1 MKVKQNPLTVLDYKR
16 LTDEAFKAIVDG
28 IERKTSISEFEKSYS
43 RALKMHNYAKKSEY
57 YAILDAVMQVYRA
70 TKRATKSGKWT
81 DILAQTATFNRIFY
95 ACKRASESTRI
106 EVKKDAVRRAL
117 DRGFIFFICTTH
129 PNSAS
134 DHRDLQGKIYVDKN
148 WRSRVKPELWLSVL
162 SYIELRHIMT
172 VQEVMGK
179 PYWLTT
185 RPYCRHRLKP
195 IPIRAVL
202 DTPQNLLVQTYAEV
216 KPKRITSE
224 QDYYNFRR
232 EVYQKLYDRI
242 PVPAFDRKRR
252 TK

>member
-1 MKVKQNPLTVLDYKR
+1 MKTKQKPLIILDYKR
-16 LTDEAFKAIVDG
+16 LTDEAFQAIIDG
-28 IERKTSISEFEKSYS
+28 IERKMSISEFEKSYS
-43 RALKMHNYAKKSEY
+43 ARLKMHNYVKKSEY
-57 YAILDAVMQVYRA
+57 YAILDAVMHVYRA
-70 TKRATKSGKWT
+70 TKRATESGKWT
-81 DILAQTATFNRIFY
+81 DVLAQTATFNRIFY

-106 EVKKDAVRRAL
+106 EVKKDAVRRAF

-185 RPYCRHRLKP
+185 RPYCKHFFRP
-195 IPIRAVL
+195 IPTAAVL
-202 DTPQNLLVQTYAEV
+202 GSPQNLLVQTYAEV

-232 EVYQKLYDRI
+232 EVYQKLYDRV
-242 PVPAFDRKRR
+242 PVQAFDRKRR